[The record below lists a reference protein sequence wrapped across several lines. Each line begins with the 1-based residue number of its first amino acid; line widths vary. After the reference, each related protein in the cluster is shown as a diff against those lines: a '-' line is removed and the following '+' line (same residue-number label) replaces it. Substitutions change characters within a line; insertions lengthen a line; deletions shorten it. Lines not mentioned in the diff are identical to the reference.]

1 MNKSLLRLHSVFSF
15 PYFQDAVIFRH
26 DRYTKCSLL
35 FKIKSFC
42 AMCQAASSS
51 WLAEAREVRSL
62 TSKVKDLEAKLGPLE
77 VHIKNKD
84 SEENVEI
91 SNISNALDEAHVNKD
106 SQERMGTL
114 NLVNA
119 SREAESPS

>member
-1 MNKSLLRLHSVFSF
+1 L
-15 PYFQDAVIFRH
+15 
-26 DRYTKCSLL
+26 
-35 FKIKSFC
+35 
-42 AMCQAASSS
+42 CQAASSS
-51 WLAEAREVRSL
+51 RLAEAREVRSL

-91 SNISNALDEAHVNKD
+91 SNISNALDEPHIKD
-106 SQERMGTL
+106 SQERMGTS

-119 SREAESPS
+119 SREAESLS

>member
-1 MNKSLLRLHSVFSF
+1 
-15 PYFQDAVIFRH
+15 
-26 DRYTKCSLL
+26 
-35 FKIKSFC
+35 
-42 AMCQAASSS
+42 MCQAASSS

-77 VHIKNKD
+77 VHIKNTD

-91 SNISNALDEAHVNKD
+91 SNISNALDEAHINKD
-106 SQERMGTL
+106 SQERMGTS

-119 SREAESPS
+119 SREAESLS

>member
-1 MNKSLLRLHSVFSF
+1 MIDIPTAPLL
-15 PYFQDAVIFRH
+15 
-26 DRYTKCSLL
+26 LL
-35 FKIKSFC
+35 KIKSFC

-51 WLAEAREVRSL
+51 RLAEAREVRSL

-91 SNISNALDEAHVNKD
+91 SNISNALDEPHIKD
-106 SQERMGTL
+106 SQERMGTS

-119 SREAESPS
+119 SREAESLS